1 MSSLTRFLLAQR
13 RYTWPMAALLV
24 CLLGV
29 TATSLVTPTIIQFVI
44 DDGLRA
50 QDPALL
56 GQAALVIVGVGAL
69 RAVFAFFRR
78 YLGEWLVNQTGYDLR
93 NALYDKIQRLHF
105 GFHDQ
110 TQTGQLMSRCTEDV
124 SALSRFIGQGGLDLL
139 NLALLLTGIAILLV
153 RASPLLTLVSAAP
166 LVGLVLISLRLG
178 RIVEPMFLRVD
189 QALGAVSAAVQE
201 FATGVQVVKAFARG
215 DHEVGKFATANREL
229 YAARV
234 RVVRTWGTYLPSMT
248 VLVMAA
254 TALVLWVG
262 GGRVMTGALTLGEV
276 VAFNAYLLMLAG
288 PAQQLGFAIGA
299 LGEAAA
305 GGQRIYEIL
314 DIPEEI
320 RSAPHAPALPPA
332 RGQVRFEDVSFSYR
346 GDAKRPALHH
356 VDFEVQPD
364 QVVALIGP
372 TGSGKTSLINLIP
385 RFYDPSAGRVL
396 IDGQDIRQVELRS
409 LRSQIGLVLQ
419 ASLLFSAT
427 LRENIAYGRPEAS
440 EAEIVAAARAARAHE
455 FIQALP
461 EGYATVVGERG
472 VTLSGGQRQRVAIA
486 RALLTDPRILI
497 LDDATSSVDTRTEY
511 LIQQALETLMRGRTT
526 FVIAQRLS
534 TVKRADL
541 ILVLD
546 QGYIVQRGRHADLVA
561 QPGVYQEIYNLQLKD
576 QEQFQREMLFLDDA
590 GEPEADEPEAEAQ
603 PKAARPDTHNK
614 PEADALRPSAVK

>member
-1 MSSLTRFLLAQR
+1 
-13 RYTWPMAALLV
+13 
-24 CLLGV
+24 
-29 TATSLVTPTIIQFVI
+29 
-44 DDGLRA
+44 
-50 QDPALL
+50 
-56 GQAALVIVGVGAL
+56 
-69 RAVFAFFRR
+69 
-78 YLGEWLVNQTGYDLR
+78 
-93 NALYDKIQRLHF
+93 
-105 GFHDQ
+105 
-110 TQTGQLMSRCTEDV
+110 
-124 SALSRFIGQGGLDLL
+124 
-139 NLALLLTGIAILLV
+139 
-153 RASPLLTLVSAAP
+153 
-166 LVGLVLISLRLG
+166 
-178 RIVEPMFLRVD
+178 
-189 QALGAVSAAVQE
+189 
-201 FATGVQVVKAFARG
+201 VVKAFARG